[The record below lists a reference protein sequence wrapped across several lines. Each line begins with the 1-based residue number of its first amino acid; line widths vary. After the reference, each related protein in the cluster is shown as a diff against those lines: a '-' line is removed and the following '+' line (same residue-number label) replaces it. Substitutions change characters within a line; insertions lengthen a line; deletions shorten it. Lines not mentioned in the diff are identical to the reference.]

1 MNTRH
6 LPARSFV
13 ANLTFAFAMMS
24 IPWALQ
30 AQNAG
35 ENLLKNGGAE
45 AGDVSGW
52 TNFPS
57 TSDTAQDGKKSFV
70 LMTNKTVLSDDFI
83 EVDPKARYELSGY
96 FMAPTGSALCYLGF
110 DCYDADKK
118 RIASQEITTLKGTE
132 TTLSEAAVKGDKVLK
147 IGNGKSWVY
156 DESWTPQY
164 GCVAIN
170 VDDSGACSD
179 LPNRNLTEYG
189 IAAIRQAGA
198 KWEVELVK
206 PLAMDLPAGT
216 KVREHRAQGNCRWV
230 ASKPVSGQW
239 EQLKGIVSGIATTG
253 QEQGKFFPGT
263 RYIKVNILSLDATA
277 DALVDNVVLRKL
289 E

>member
-6 LPARSFV
+6 LPARSIV

-24 IPWALQ
+24 VSWALQ
-30 AQNAG
+30 GQSTG

-52 TNFPS
+52 NNIPS

-70 LMTNKTVLSDDFI
+70 LATNKTVLSDAFI
-83 EVDPKARYELSGY
+83 EVDPKARYDLSAY
-96 FMAPTGSALCYLGF
+96 FMAPNGTAKCYLGF
-110 DCYDADKK
+110 ECYDADKK
-118 RIASQEITTLKGTE
+118 RIASQEISTLKGTE

-179 LPNRNLTEYG
+179 LPNRNLTDFG
-189 IAAIRQAGA
+189 IAAIRQSGA

-206 PLAMDLPAGT
+206 PLTMDIPAGT

-230 ASKPVSGQW
+230 GNRIVSGQW
-239 EQLKGIVSGIATTG
+239 EQLNGIVSGIATTG
-253 QEQGKFFPGT
+253 QEPGKFFPGT
-263 RYIKVNILSLDATA
+263 RYIKVNILNLDYNA